1 MVTLSQTI
9 AHQQQSGRM
18 RYFNSVRDVKEFKS
32 VWEIDEIDDLDC
44 VMPFTNSVGRRI
56 CYQYIPDNTPW
67 EQLSDPGY
75 NNNVEI
81 STHCRGDTWMDLW
94 EAAERLIVQSGTHHR
109 YIEDFEMRDD
119 GSLELVTG
127 S

>member
-1 MVTLSQTI
+1 ML
-9 AHQQQSGRM
+9 AHNDEAAKM
-18 RYFNSVRDVKEFKS
+18 RYFDSVRTAKGLNS
-32 VWEIDEIDDLDC
+32 VWEIDECNDLDDTIPLEN
-44 VMPFTNSVGRRI
+44 MVGRRI
-56 CYQYIPDNTPW
+56 CYQYIPDSTPT
-67 EQLSDPGY
+67 EELISDE
-75 NNNVEI
+75 NCFVEI
-81 STHCRGDTWMDLW
+81 STFNKGMTWMDLW